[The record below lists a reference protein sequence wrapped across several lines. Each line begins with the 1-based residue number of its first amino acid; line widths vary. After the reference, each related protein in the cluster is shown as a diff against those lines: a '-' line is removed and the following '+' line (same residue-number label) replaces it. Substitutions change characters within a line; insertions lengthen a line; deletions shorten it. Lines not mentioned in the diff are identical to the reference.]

1 MEAGMSRVLIVEDD
15 ASMAIALR
23 DGFEFEGYNVT
34 VAKDGPTGFR
44 LATEKDLDIIILD
57 VMLPQMSGLDV
68 CKKLR
73 NAGNSIPIILLT
85 ARGQEIDKV
94 LGLKTGAD
102 DYVTKPFSFMELVA
116 RVEALLRRTSKH
128 IANLEQ
134 YQFGDI
140 ILNFKKNEATLG
152 EEMLDLS
159 PREFKILKYF
169 IEHQGEVVT
178 RDQLLD
184 AVWGYDSFPFTR
196 TVDTHIAKLRHK
208 IKDDPANARHIL
220 TVHRAGYKFIG

>member
-1 MEAGMSRVLIVEDD
+1 MSRVLIVEDD
-15 ASMAIALR
+15 PSMAIALR
-23 DGFEFEGYNVT
+23 DGFEFEGYSVT

-140 ILNFKKNEATLG
+140 ILNFKKNEARLG

-208 IKDDPANARHIL
+208 IKDDPSNARHIL

>member
-1 MEAGMSRVLIVEDD
+1 MSRVLIVEDD
-15 ASMAIALR
+15 PSMAIALR
-23 DGFEFEGYNVT
+23 DGFEFEGYGVT

-140 ILNFKKNEATLG
+140 ILNFKKNEAMLG
-152 EEMLDLS
+152 EEMMDLS

-208 IKDDPANARHIL
+208 IKDDPTNARHIL

>member
-1 MEAGMSRVLIVEDD
+1 MSRVLIVEDD
-15 ASMAIALR
+15 PSMAIALR
-23 DGFEFEGYNVT
+23 DGFEFEGYTVT

-44 LATEKDLDIIILD
+44 LASEKDLDIIILD

-140 ILNFKKNEATLG
+140 ILNFKKNEAMLG

-208 IKDDPANARHIL
+208 IKDDPSNARHIL

>member
-1 MEAGMSRVLIVEDD
+1 MSRVLIVEDD
-15 ASMAIALR
+15 PSMAIALR
-23 DGFEFEGYNVT
+23 DGFEFEGYGVT

-140 ILNFKKNEATLG
+140 ILNFKKNEAMLG

>member
-1 MEAGMSRVLIVEDD
+1 MSRVLIVEDD
-15 ASMAIALR
+15 PSMAIALR
-23 DGFEFEGYNVT
+23 DGFEFEGYSVT
-34 VAKDGPTGFR
+34 VAKDGPTGFC

-140 ILNFKKNEATLG
+140 ILNFKKNEAMLG

-208 IKDDPANARHIL
+208 IKDDPSNARHIL

>member
-1 MEAGMSRVLIVEDD
+1 MSRVLIVEDD
-15 ASMAIALR
+15 PSMAIALR
-23 DGFEFEGYNVT
+23 DGFEFEGYSVT

-140 ILNFKKNEATLG
+140 ILNFKKNEAMLG

-208 IKDDPANARHIL
+208 IKDDPSNARHIL

>member
-1 MEAGMSRVLIVEDD
+1 MSRVLIVEDD

-134 YQFGDI
+134 YQFGDV

-159 PREFKILKYF
+159 PREFKILKY
-169 IEHQGEVVT
+169 
-178 RDQLLD
+178 
-184 AVWGYDSFPFTR
+184 
-196 TVDTHIAKLRHK
+196 
-208 IKDDPANARHIL
+208 
-220 TVHRAGYKFIG
+220 